1 MRSPDTPMT
10 FAEISATAEV
20 LFENRR
26 GFLIEQLDEAIA
38 EAARRVHRR
47 GGKAAV
53 TMTLSL
59 EPKSGR
65 MLLSASLTAKYPAP
79 ANIPIPA
86 YMTRDGR
93 LVADDPDQ
101 QVLPLEGMTSIPGGK
116 A

>member
-20 LFENRR
+20 LFEDLR
-26 GFLIEQLDEAIA
+26 GYLVEQLDAAIA
-38 EAARRVHRR
+38 EAARRAHRHA
-47 GGKAAV
+47 GKVTV
-53 TMTLSL
+53 TMMPAL

-79 ANIPIPA
+79 ANIPVPA